1 MRIARRPY
9 PSAASADEGALVA
22 PWPTLLPEET
32 GRREQ
37 PWHEVVD
44 GLRCTVRTG
53 ALALDA
59 PRPAAGRGL
68 EPGAAVLDGRIWRS
82 SPESGGRAGH
92 DGAGRKRGSRPQVAV
107 DTPGHLPALHVTPAD
122 ADDPADAEDRARAGR
137 LAEAVRAAT
146 GGSVSLACVD
156 QGFSGPRPAAA
167 APEHGIEPDVVG
179 PDVVGLPEAGH
190 GVVLLPRPRVALPSC
205 ARITRSA
212 ASLGTTS
219 PAPAP
224 WHTST
229 WSPPSAPS
237 PARPLHRPAVHDSR

>member
-1 MRIARRPY
+1 MRIARKPC
-9 PSAASADEGALVA
+9 PSAVSADEGALVA
-22 PWPTLLPEET
+22 PWPMLLPEET

-59 PRPAAGRGL
+59 PRPAASGGRL
-68 EPGAAVLDGRIWRS
+68 PAGAALV
-82 SPESGGRAGH
+82 GGRAGH
-92 DGAGRKRGSRPQVAV
+92 DGVGRKRGSRPQMAV

-137 LAEAVRAAT
+137 LAEAVQAAT

-190 GVVLLPRPRVALPSC
+190 GVVLLPEPRVALPSC

-212 ASLGTTS
+212 ASSGTTS

-229 WSPPSAPS
+229 WSPPPASS